1 MDIQIRPEN
10 PQDYNHIYNLLKEAF
25 KSAPHADGDEQNLVN
40 RLRKSSNYLPQLSLV
55 AEIDNQL
62 VGYIMY
68 TELSI
73 QNDNRT
79 FASLALAPLAVAP
92 SYQNTGIG
100 SKLITESLQIA
111 KALGYHSA
119 IVLGSETYY
128 PKFGFKEASTFH
140 IEAPF
145 EVPSQNFMA
154 IELIEKG
161 LECVSGKVIYAKEFF
176 EQN

>member
-10 PQDYNHIYNLLKEAF
+10 TQDHAHIYNLVKEAF
-25 KSAPHADGDEQNLVN
+25 KSAPHADGDEQDLVN
-40 RLRKSSNYLPQLSLV
+40 RLRKSPNYIPKLSLV
-55 AEIDNQL
+55 AEVDNQI

-68 TELSI
+68 TELFI
-73 QNDNRT
+73 QNDDQT
-79 FASLALAPLAVAP
+79 FTSLALAPLAVAP
-92 SYQNTGIG
+92 SLQNAGIG
-100 SKLITESLQIA
+100 SKLITESLKIA

-119 IVLGSETYY
+119 IVLGHETYY
-128 PKFGFKEASTFH
+128 PKFGFKEASNFG

-161 LECVSGKVIYAKEFF
+161 LDGVSGKVIYAKEFF